1 MAFLLWISAL
11 AILAPPVRLQ
21 GNGARESGAAQPSLA
36 IALSMRSRAI
46 QDSRCY
52 LMNGGAVESF
62 FISEDTPV
70 GSVIGTLSVNGDP
83 SPTGDISLSVQEREA
98 ALRIPA
104 GSKNL
109 TLARAL
115 DREQRAGPASLYV
128 NVRCD
133 RRGTTD
139 PSFIIPVSV
148 RVWDVNDNAPEWIG
162 APYEA
167 RVSELASVGSRVLA
181 APARDADQPGPHA
194 TVHYVVLPGP
204 HSEFIGFA
212 NELDSTL
219 VVKKPLDYEKV
230 RNFTLTLRAQD
241 AGTPP
246 RYSDTQLTVRV
257 LDADDQNP
265 KFTHDHY
272 TALVPDDVQEGTILK
287 TSPGPIAAADQD
299 VGINAPLYYSVA
311 SEAGGAA
318 LVRVERE
325 SGRVAA
331 AAALHLADL
340 PATIVIKATQVDNA
354 DRYALAAL
362 ELSRA
367 APRRVRFLR
376 RAYSAR
382 VREDAAPG
390 ALLLALHTTPPQTPL
405 QFYVSDKS
413 FLDKFAIN
421 SAGEV
426 LLKKSLD
433 YETTDSYNYQVMVTD
448 GVSNDTAAVNIT
460 VLNVNEWEPR
470 FRFPHYEFQLDT
482 DAMEDESGDVAA
494 SGLVAVGQ
502 LEVHDGDR
510 ADSVSLTLHGTHAPL
525 FYINDSGEM
534 FLRREALATMNSSV
548 LHVVATAIDSGD
560 PPRQTSVP
568 VSVRVVGRGWGAMGG
583 AQDGFVGPRGVALGA
598 LGAALALLALF
609 VLVLLLYICRRR
621 RRRSKNDSAS
631 ALTLPPEEPPS
642 TMGVGS
648 VGSTGGGR
656 NAGSAGS
663 AGSAGEAAAGGARAE
678 SPRSVSAGA
687 STILAGS
694 TASLDPADTGHY
706 PPHVLFINYNGDKR
720 TRSPPDGVPVNRQS
734 QRFPAKSKVA
744 PAPPVLTNGT
754 ALMSDHLHAR
764 GAGRSG
770 VAWPSATIPARVK
783 KLSWDDAQ
791 GSAERVEV
799 NEATNSAV
807 AENMNLTVYF

>member
-1 MAFLLWISAL
+1 MAFLLRIAAL
-11 AILAPPVRLQ
+11 AILAPSVRLQ
-21 GNGARESGAAQPSLA
+21 
-36 IALSMRSRAI
+36 AI

-83 SPTGDISLSVQEREA
+83 SPSGDISLSVQERDA

-162 APYEA
+162 APFEA

-219 VVKKPLDYEKV
+219 VVKKPLDYERV

-287 TSPGPIAAADQD
+287 TSPGPISAADQD
-299 VGINAPLYYSVA
+299 VGINAPLYYAVA
-311 SEAGGAA
+311 SEAGSSAA

-331 AAALHLADL
+331 AAALRDADL

-376 RAYSAR
+376 RAFAAR

-390 ALLLALHTTPPQTPL
+390 ALLLALHTAPPQAPL

-448 GVSNDTAAVNIT
+448 GVSNDTATVNIT

-482 DAMEDESGDVAA
+482 DAMEDEDSDVAA
-494 SGLVAVGQ
+494 SGLGAVGR

-510 ADSVSLTLHGTHAPL
+510 ADSVSLTLRGTHAPL

-548 LHVVATAIDSGD
+548 LHVVATAVDSGD

-568 VSVRVVGRGWGAMGG
+568 VSVRVVGRGWGALGG
-583 AQDGFVGPRGVALGA
+583 ARGGGGTRGAALGA
-598 LGAALALLALF
+598 LGAALALLALL
-609 VLVLLLYICRRR
+609 VLALLLYICRRR
-621 RRRSKNDSAS
+621 RRRSKNGSAS
-631 ALTLPPEEPPS
+631 ALTLPPEKPPS
-642 TMGVGS
+642 AVGVGS
-648 VGSTGGGR
+648 VGSTGGTR
-656 NAGSAGS
+656 NAV
-663 AGSAGEAAAGGARAE
+663 SAGEAVGSGEGGGARGLSAKRVGGRQHHPGRLHRQPG
-678 SPRSVSAGA
+678 PRRQWCA
-687 STILAGS
+687 S
-694 TASLDPADTGHY
+694 
-706 PPHVLFINYNGDKR
+706 
-720 TRSPPDGVPVNRQS
+720 
-734 QRFPAKSKVA
+734 
-744 PAPPVLTNGT
+744 
-754 ALMSDHLHAR
+754 
-764 GAGRSG
+764 
-770 VAWPSATIPARVK
+770 
-783 KLSWDDAQ
+783 
-791 GSAERVEV
+791 E
-799 NEATNSAV
+799 
-807 AENMNLTVYF
+807 